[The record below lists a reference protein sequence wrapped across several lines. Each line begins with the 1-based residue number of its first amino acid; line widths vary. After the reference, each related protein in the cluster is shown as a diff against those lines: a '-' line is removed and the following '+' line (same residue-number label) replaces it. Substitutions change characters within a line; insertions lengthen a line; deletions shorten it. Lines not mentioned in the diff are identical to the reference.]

1 MGPVRIIAATTLLTT
16 LSMVLSGCGL
26 MAGQQPVS
34 TAGMPGQIEPI
45 HAAAITRDLA
55 VFWVSS
61 NGCTDKDDLRPIVNH
76 IGADSTITLR
86 RIEQDECETPIADGV
101 EVIWSFEELG
111 LIPGSR
117 VSVNNPYQLP
127 STVPTT

>member
-1 MGPVRIIAATTLLTT
+1 MGSIRTLALTAAIALTT
-16 LSMVLSGCGL
+16 SGCAL
-26 MAGQQPVS
+26 FAQDAPTQV
-34 TAGMPGQIEPI
+34 AAMPGQVEPI

-61 NGCTDKDDLRPIVNH
+61 NGCTDKSDLFPIVNH
-76 IGADSTITLR
+76 VGADSTITLR
-86 RIEQDECETPIADGV
+86 RIEADDCETPVADGV

-111 LIPGSR
+111 LTPGSR

-127 STVPTT
+127 STIPTT

>member
-1 MGPVRIIAATTLLTT
+1 MGAIRTLALIGAVALAT
-16 LSMVLSGCGL
+16 SGCAL
-26 MAGQQPVS
+26 LPQSADLRAV
-34 TAGMPGQIEPI
+34 AMPGQVEPI

-61 NGCTDKDDLRPIVNH
+61 NGCTDKSDLFPIVAH
-76 IGADSTITLR
+76 EGAASTITLR
-86 RIEQDECETPIADGV
+86 RIEQDVCETPIADGV

-111 LIPGSR
+111 LTPGSR

-127 STVPTT
+127 STIPTT

>member
-1 MGPVRIIAATTLLTT
+1 MVPIRTFALIAAAALAT
-16 LSMVLSGCGL
+16 SGCAWFQRDTP
-26 MAGQQPVS
+26 MQTVA
-34 TAGMPGQIEPI
+34 MPGELEPI

-61 NGCTDKDDLRPIVNH
+61 NGCTDKSDLRPVVDH
-76 IGADSTITLR
+76 MGADSTITLR
-86 RIEQDECETPIADGV
+86 RIEQDDCETPLADGV
-101 EVIWSFEELG
+101 ELIWSFEELG

-127 STVPTT
+127 STIPTT

>member
-1 MGPVRIIAATTLLTT
+1 MGSIRTLALTAAVALTT
-16 LSMVLSGCGL
+16 SGCAL
-26 MAGQQPVS
+26 FQQDAPTQV
-34 TAGMPGQIEPI
+34 AAMPGQVEPI

-61 NGCTDKDDLRPIVNH
+61 NGCTDKSDLFPIVDH
-76 IGADSTITLR
+76 VGAASTITLR
-86 RIEQDECETPIADGV
+86 RIEQDDCETPIADGV

-111 LIPGSR
+111 LLPGSR

-127 STVPTT
+127 ATIPTT

>member
-1 MGPVRIIAATTLLTT
+1 MKRTIVIVAGGLAVMLALSSCALFRQGAPTRTAA
-16 LSMVLSGCGL
+16 
-26 MAGQQPVS
+26 
-34 TAGMPGQIEPI
+34 MPGEVEPI
-45 HAAAITRDLA
+45 HAAAITHDLA

-61 NGCTDKDDLRPIVNH
+61 NGCTEKDDLRPIVDH
-76 IGADSTITLR
+76 IGAASTITLR
-86 RIEQDECETPIADGV
+86 RIEQDECETPVADGV

-127 STVPTT
+127 STIPTT

>member
-1 MGPVRIIAATTLLTT
+1 MASIRILALIAAAALAT
-16 LSMVLSGCGL
+16 SGCAL
-26 MAGQQPVS
+26 LQRDEPAR
-34 TAGMPGQIEPI
+34 TAAMPGQLEPI

-61 NGCTDKDDLRPIVNH
+61 NGCTDKEDLRPIVDH
-76 IGADSTITLR
+76 IGAASTITLR
-86 RIEQDECETPIADGV
+86 RIEQDDCATPIADGV

-111 LIPGSR
+111 LTPGSR

-127 STVPTT
+127 STIPTT

>member
-1 MGPVRIIAATTLLTT
+1 MGSIHKLALITAAALAT
-16 LSMVLSGCGL
+16 SGCAL
-26 MAGQQPVS
+26 FGQDAPIH
-34 TAGMPGQIEPI
+34 TAAMPGQIEPI

-61 NGCTDKDDLRPIVNH
+61 NGCTDKSDLRPIVDH
-76 IGADSTITLR
+76 IGAASTITLR
-86 RIEQDECETPIADGV
+86 RIEQDDCKTPMADGV

-127 STVPTT
+127 SAIPTT

>member
-1 MGPVRIIAATTLLTT
+1 MGSIRTLVLIVVAALMT
-16 LSMVLSGCGL
+16 SGCAPL
-26 MAGQQPVS
+26 QRDEPLR
-34 TAGMPGQIEPI
+34 TAAMPGQIEPI

-61 NGCTDKDDLRPIVNH
+61 NGCTDKDDLRPIVDH
-76 IGADSTITLR
+76 IGAASTITLR
-86 RIEQDECETPIADGV
+86 RIEEDDCEAPVADGV

-111 LIPGSR
+111 LTPGSR

-127 STVPTT
+127 STIPTT

>member
-1 MGPVRIIAATTLLTT
+1 MAPIRTLALIVAAAMAT
-16 LSMVLSGCGL
+16 SGCAL
-26 MAGQQPVS
+26 FRQDAPLNAV
-34 TAGMPGQIEPI
+34 AMPGQIEPI

-61 NGCTDKDDLRPIVNH
+61 NGCTDKDDLRPIVDH
-76 IGADSTITLR
+76 IGSDSTITLR
-86 RIEQDECETPIADGV
+86 RIEQDDCETPLADGV

-111 LIPGSR
+111 LTPGSR

-127 STVPTT
+127 STIPTT